1 MKPLSYIK
9 ELGIDTL
16 LDKCQNNLKIVQA
29 HLIRECRIAETDS
42 VKYVMKL
49 IKNRQKAR
57 EFGSISPA
65 SVKDTILRTL
75 KEEFRC

>member
-9 ELGIDTL
+9 ELGIDAL
-16 LDKCQNNLKIVQA
+16 LDKCQNNLKMVQA
-29 HLIRECRIAETDS
+29 HLIRECHIAETDS